1 MSSKLDMLGMEWC
14 NEAERSAVGIVP
26 LKERGLV
33 NEVDSNRETLGK
45 RGVACVVVV
54 EGAEDGPEEA
64 RITKLPH
71 GVCKQ
76 KSLFKTSLPCV
87 MNFSYTEVK

>member
-1 MSSKLDMLGMEWC
+1 VESALELDRV
-14 NEAERSAVGIVP
+14 A

-33 NEVDSNRETLGK
+33 KEVESNKDILLK
-45 RGVACVVVV
+45 RWTGGGVE

-87 MNFSYTEVK
+87 TNFSYTRVK